1 MLIFLLLKNWPT
13 AKVKLIPINT
23 ESNRLLLKHNQSMLM
38 GLGNVNHVGGDASN
52 KSTFQVGQI
61 NIKHNVFSKKQ
72 IDDISTKDKK
82 KGT

>member
-1 MLIFLLLKNWPT
+1 
-13 AKVKLIPINT
+13 
-23 ESNRLLLKHNQSMLM
+23 MLM